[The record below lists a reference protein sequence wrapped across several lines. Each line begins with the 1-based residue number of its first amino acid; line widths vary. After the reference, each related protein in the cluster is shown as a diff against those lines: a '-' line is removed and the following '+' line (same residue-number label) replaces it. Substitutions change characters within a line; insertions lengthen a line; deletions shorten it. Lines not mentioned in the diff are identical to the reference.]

1 LAGLNV
7 SELLQ
12 YNLLHVDSAWLE
24 RPEVDIF
31 HDRTLPPSGRSKLG
45 NFPNQL
51 LLKAPLDILVRSI
64 RMEAGHI
71 RYGEKDARTKE
82 VGTLTFDGVR
92 GRMTNMSNVADAV
105 AADPWWQIDLRGVF
119 LRHSPISALFR
130 FDMRNP
136 SGRFSVD
143 ASLQSLD
150 APALD
155 SVMRPLA
162 KASMRSFHLDRLD
175 AHITGDEGGARGD
188 VRLRY
193 DHLRLELLKTG
204 PDSGSLS
211 KKPLLSF
218 LVNRLAVRQDN
229 PSGTSPERTAQGLS
243 ARDPQK
249 SFFNLIWKTLY
260 DGVRKIV
267 LKVDR

>member
-1 LAGLNV
+1 
-7 SELLQ
+7 
-12 YNLLHVDSAWLE
+12 
-24 RPEVDIF
+24 
-31 HDRTLPPSGRSKLG
+31 
-45 NFPNQL
+45 
-51 LLKAPLDILVRSI
+51 
-64 RMEAGHI
+64 
-71 RYGEKDARTKE
+71 
-82 VGTLTFDGVR
+82 
-92 GRMTNMSNVADAV
+92 
-105 AADPWWQIDLRGVF
+105 
-119 LRHSPISALFR
+119 
-130 FDMRNP
+130 MRNP

-175 AHITGDEGGARGD
+175 AHITGDERGAKGD

-193 DHLRLELLKTG
+193 EHLRLELLKTG

-211 KKPLLSF
+211 KSPPVVLSGQPDCRAPGQPLGD
-218 LVNRLAVRQDN
+218 R
-229 PSGTSPERTAQGLS
+229 PERNALGVS
-243 ARDPQK
+243 ARDNQK